1 MDDEFLKKSK
11 NLAKIRRYRCRWRS
25 INRHLSERLSFP
37 CDQGIK
43 SGVAVYHRHSPYS
56 SPLSPTTRSR
66 QDLRVPRSL
75 SRRTREREV
84 SFRSPGG
91 RSRKGSPLE
100 EDRPDPPVPIINL
113 PNRISSASGR
123 LEMVD
128 TRGNVLALSRAP
140 LFFSSLF
147 SFLSTFFLRKH
158 LTARRGR
165 EWRNRERGGE
175 TGEKSWEWRWTKSC
189 GCVERDETG
198 RRSKGGE
205 WWSVREGSVG
215 RRFHFV
221 SLAACGGAI
230 AAALCQSVTLSRHP
244 FYHLARGCPAPL
256 SIRSTPPHPLLTAP
270 PTSHGYNAG
279 SRQGLPDCLPYLS
292 LSPLSPS
299 LYLLPAI
306 SLLVPFPAKWKAT
319 PRPPYDPVEGSRR
332 QEESHDKIVKRVET
346 VFFTDSETCFVAKL
360 SEFDGSF
367 SRGETIR
374 KNSTTPWKSRIR

>member
-56 SPLSPTTRSR
+56 PPLSPTTRSR

-75 SRRTREREV
+75 SRRTGEREV

-140 LFFSSLF
+140 LFLSSLF
-147 SFLSTFFLRKH
+147 SFLSSFFLRKH
-158 LTARRGR
+158 LTALSRVGPESGEIER
-165 EWRNRERGGE
+165 EAAKRERKVGSGGGRNRAAVSRGMKREGE
-175 TGEKSWEWRWTKSC
+175 A
-189 GCVERDETG
+189 
-198 RRSKGGE
+198 KGG
-205 WWSVREGSVG
+205 SGGRCGKGRSVG
-215 RRFHFV
+215 GSILFLWRRV
-221 SLAACGGAI
+221 AA
-230 AAALCQSVTLSRHP
+230 R
-244 FYHLARGCPAPL
+244 
-256 SIRSTPPHPLLTAP
+256 
-270 PTSHGYNAG
+270 
-279 SRQGLPDCLPYLS
+279 
-292 LSPLSPS
+292 
-299 LYLLPAI
+299 
-306 SLLVPFPAKWKAT
+306 
-319 PRPPYDPVEGSRR
+319 
-332 QEESHDKIVKRVET
+332 
-346 VFFTDSETCFVAKL
+346 
-360 SEFDGSF
+360 
-367 SRGETIR
+367 
-374 KNSTTPWKSRIR
+374 